1 MDIVLGSVAS
11 LIGIGFTLEL
21 LSKSFKSKKPYIV
34 SWTVAVFMY
43 TVATIALVSG
53 LIGGWNYINFGIFY
67 FFGGITNVP
76 AFGIGSAYLIFDD
89 NRVNVVTGLYVL
101 FVVGAAYSIFTSGIP
116 DFSNIPGIPEG
127 SQLYE
132 ISGPRMW
139 AILGNSLGSISL
151 VGIAAYSVYKF
162 RRVNEDLV
170 TTNVLIVVGSF
181 SPALSGVLLVLGDS
195 ASKTLSLLVGIFLIY
210 LGYRV
215 SQRPKL

>member
-1 MDIVLGSVAS
+1 MDIVLGSIAS
-11 LIGIGFTLEL
+11 LIGVGFSLEL
-21 LSKSFKSKKPYIV
+21 LLKSFRSKKPYII
-34 SWTVAVFMY
+34 SWTIAVIMY

-53 LIGGWNYINFGIFY
+53 LINGWNYINFGIFY

-89 NRVNVVTGLYVL
+89 NKVNVISGLYVL
-101 FVVGAAYSIFTSGIP
+101 FVLGAVFSIFTSGIP
-116 DFSNIPGIPEG
+116 DFSNIQGIPEG

-139 AILGNSLGSISL
+139 AILGNSFGSISL
-151 VGIAAYSVYKF
+151 VGIAAYSIYKF
-162 RRVNEDLV
+162 RRVDEDLV

-181 SPALSGVLLVLGDS
+181 SPALSGVLLALGDS
-195 ASKTLSLLVGIFLIY
+195 ASKTLSLLVGMFLIY

-215 SQRPKL
+215 SQRPKI

>member
-1 MDIVLGSVAS
+1 MDIVLGSIAY
-11 LIGIGFTLEL
+11 LIGVGFSLEL
-21 LSKSFKSKKPYIV
+21 LLKSFRSKKPYII
-34 SWTVAVFMY
+34 SWTVAVIMY

-53 LIGGWNYINFGIFY
+53 LINGWNYINFGIFY

-89 NRVNVVTGLYVL
+89 NKVNVISGLYVL
-101 FVVGAAYSIFTSGIP
+101 FVLGAVFSIFTSGIP
-116 DFSNIPGIPEG
+116 DFSNIQGIPEG

-139 AILGNSLGSISL
+139 AILGNSFGSISL
-151 VGIAAYSVYKF
+151 VGIAAYSIYKF
-162 RRVNEDLV
+162 RRVDEDLV

-181 SPALSGVLLVLGDS
+181 SPALSGVLLALGDS
-195 ASKTLSLLVGIFLIY
+195 ASKTLSLLVGMFLIY

-215 SQRPKL
+215 SQRPKI

>member
-1 MDIVLGSVAS
+1 VDIVLGSIAA
-11 LIGIGFTLEL
+11 LIGVGFTLEL
-21 LSKSFKSKKPYIV
+21 FLKSLRSKKPYII

-53 LIGGWNYINFGIFY
+53 LINGWNYINFGIFY

-89 NRVNVVTGLYVL
+89 NKVNVISGLYVL
-101 FVVGAAYSIFTSGIP
+101 FVLGAMFSIFTSGIP
-116 DFSNIPGIPEG
+116 DFSNIQGIPEG

-151 VGIAAYSVYKF
+151 VGIAAYSIYKF
-162 RRVNEDLV
+162 RRVDEDLV

-181 SPALSGVLLVLGDS
+181 SPALSGVLLALGDS
-195 ASKTLSLLVGIFLIY
+195 ASKTLSLLVGMFLIY

-215 SQRPKL
+215 SQRPKI

>member
-1 MDIVLGSVAS
+1 MDMILGSVAA
-11 LIGIGFTLEL
+11 LIGVGFTVEL
-21 LSKSFKSKKPYIV
+21 ILKSFKSRRPYII

-76 AFGIGSAYLIFDD
+76 AFGIGSAYLVFDE
-89 NRVNVVTGLYVL
+89 NKVNVVSGLYIL
-101 FVVGAAYSIFTSGIP
+101 FVLGAMYSILTSGIP
-116 DFSNIPGIPEG
+116 DFSTIKGIPEG
-127 SQLYE
+127 SELYE

-151 VGIAAYSVYKF
+151 VGIAAYSIYKF

-170 TTNVLIVVGSF
+170 TTNVLIVLGSF
-181 SPALSGVLLVLGDS
+181 SPALSGILLALGDS
-195 ASKTLSLLVGIFLIY
+195 ASKTLSLLVGMFLIY

-215 SQRPKL
+215 SQRSKI

>member
-1 MDIVLGSVAS
+1 MDVVLGSIAA
-11 LIGIGFTLEL
+11 LIGVGFTLEL
-21 LSKSFKSKKPYIV
+21 FLKSLRSKKPYII

-53 LIGGWNYINFGIFY
+53 LINGWNYINFGIFY

-89 NRVNVVTGLYVL
+89 NKVNVISGLYVL
-101 FVVGAAYSIFTSGIP
+101 FVLGAMFSIFTSGIP
-116 DFSNIPGIPEG
+116 DFSNIQGIPEG

-151 VGIAAYSVYKF
+151 VGIAAYSIYKF
-162 RRVNEDLV
+162 RRVDEDLV

-181 SPALSGVLLVLGDS
+181 SPALSGVLLALGDS
-195 ASKTLSLLVGIFLIY
+195 ASKTLSLLVGMFLIY

-215 SQRPKL
+215 SQRPKV

>member
-89 NRVNVVTGLYVL
+89 NKVNVVTGLYVL
-101 FVVGAAYSIFTSGIP
+101 FVVGAAYSISASGIP

>member
-1 MDIVLGSVAS
+1 MDIVLGSIAA
-11 LIGIGFTLEL
+11 LIGVGFTLEL
-21 LSKSFKSKKPYIV
+21 FLKSYRSKKPYII

-53 LIGGWNYINFGIFY
+53 LINGWNYINFGIFY

-89 NRVNVVTGLYVL
+89 NKVNVITGLYVL
-101 FVVGAAYSIFTSGIP
+101 FVLGAMFSIFTSGIP
-116 DFSNIPGIPEG
+116 DFSNIQGIPEG

-139 AILGNSLGSISL
+139 AILGNSFGSISL
-151 VGIAAYSVYKF
+151 VGIAAYSIYKF
-162 RRVNEDLV
+162 RRVDEDLV

-181 SPALSGVLLVLGDS
+181 SPALSGVLLALGDS
-195 ASKTLSLLVGIFLIY
+195 ASKTLSLLVGMFLIY

-215 SQRPKL
+215 SQRPKI

>member
-1 MDIVLGSVAS
+1 MDIVLGSIAS
-11 LIGIGFTLEL
+11 LIGVGFSLEL
-21 LSKSFKSKKPYIV
+21 LLKSFRSKKPYII
-34 SWTVAVFMY
+34 SWTVAVIMY

-53 LIGGWNYINFGIFY
+53 LINGWNYINFGIFY

-89 NRVNVVTGLYVL
+89 NKVNVISGLYVL
-101 FVVGAAYSIFTSGIP
+101 FVLGAMFSIFTSGIP
-116 DFSNIPGIPEG
+116 DFSNIQGIPEG

-139 AILGNSLGSISL
+139 AILGNSFGSISL
-151 VGIAAYSVYKF
+151 VGIAAYSIYKF
-162 RRVNEDLV
+162 RRLDEDLV

-181 SPALSGVLLVLGDS
+181 SPALSGVLLALGDS
-195 ASKTLSLLVGIFLIY
+195 ASKTLSLLVGMFLIY

-215 SQRPKL
+215 SQRPKI

>member
-1 MDIVLGSVAS
+1 MDIVLGSIAA
-11 LIGIGFTLEL
+11 LIGVGFTLEL
-21 LSKSFKSKKPYIV
+21 LLKSFRSKKPYII

-53 LIGGWNYINFGIFY
+53 LINGWNYINFGIFY
-67 FFGGITNVP
+67 FFGVITNVP
-76 AFGIGSAYLIFDD
+76 AFGIGSAYLIFD
-89 NRVNVVTGLYVL
+89 NNKVNVITGLYVL
-101 FVVGAAYSIFTSGIP
+101 FVLGAMFSIFTSGIP
-116 DFSNIPGIPEG
+116 DFSNIQGIPEG

-151 VGIAAYSVYKF
+151 VGIAAYSIYKF
-162 RRVNEDLV
+162 RRVDEDLV

-181 SPALSGVLLVLGDS
+181 SPALSGFLLALGDS
-195 ASKTLSLLVGIFLIY
+195 ASKTLSLLVGMFLIY

-215 SQRPKL
+215 SQRPKT

>member
-1 MDIVLGSVAS
+1 MDVVLGSIAA
-11 LIGIGFTLEL
+11 LIGVGFTLEL
-21 LSKSFKSKKPYIV
+21 FLKSLRSKKPYII

-53 LIGGWNYINFGIFY
+53 LINGWNYINFGIFY

-89 NRVNVVTGLYVL
+89 NKVNVISGLYVL
-101 FVVGAAYSIFTSGIP
+101 FVLGAMFSIFTSGIP
-116 DFSNIPGIPEG
+116 DFSNIQGIPEG

-151 VGIAAYSVYKF
+151 VGIAAYSIYKF
-162 RRVNEDLV
+162 RRVDEDLV

-181 SPALSGVLLVLGDS
+181 SPALSGVLLALGDS
-195 ASKTLSLLVGIFLIY
+195 ASKTLSLLVGMFLSY

-215 SQRPKL
+215 SQRPKI

>member
-1 MDIVLGSVAS
+1 MDIVLGSIAA
-11 LIGIGFTLEL
+11 LIGVGFTLEL
-21 LSKSFKSKKPYIV
+21 FLKSLRSKKPYII
-34 SWTVAVFMY
+34 SWTVALFMY

-53 LIGGWNYINFGIFY
+53 LINGWNYINFGIFY

-89 NRVNVVTGLYVL
+89 NKVNVISGLYVL
-101 FVVGAAYSIFTSGIP
+101 FVLGAMFSIFTSGIP
-116 DFSNIPGIPEG
+116 DFSNIQGIPEG

-151 VGIAAYSVYKF
+151 VGIAAYSIYKF
-162 RRVNEDLV
+162 RRVDEDLV

-181 SPALSGVLLVLGDS
+181 SPALSGVLLALGDS
-195 ASKTLSLLVGIFLIY
+195 ASKTLSLLVGMFLIY

-215 SQRPKL
+215 SQRPKI

>member
-1 MDIVLGSVAS
+1 MDVVLGSIAA
-11 LIGIGFTLEL
+11 LIGVGFTLEL
-21 LSKSFKSKKPYIV
+21 FLKSLRSKKPYII

-53 LIGGWNYINFGIFY
+53 LINGWSYINFGIFY

-89 NRVNVVTGLYVL
+89 NKVNVISGLYVL
-101 FVVGAAYSIFTSGIP
+101 FVLGAMFSIFTSGIP
-116 DFSNIPGIPEG
+116 DFSNIQGIPEG

-139 AILGNSLGSISL
+139 AILGNSFGSISL

-162 RRVNEDLV
+162 RRVDEDLV

-181 SPALSGVLLVLGDS
+181 SPALSGVLLALGDS
-195 ASKTLSLLVGIFLIY
+195 ASKTLSLLVGMFLIY

-215 SQRPKL
+215 SQRPKI

>member
-116 DFSNIPGIPEG
+116 DFSNITGIPEG

>member
-1 MDIVLGSVAS
+1 MDIILGSIAA
-11 LIGIGFTLEL
+11 LIGVGFTVEL
-21 LSKSFKSKKPYIV
+21 IFKSIKSKKPYII

-43 TVATIALVSG
+43 TIATIALVSG

-76 AFGIGSAYLIFDD
+76 AFGIGSAYLVFDE
-89 NRVNVVTGLYVL
+89 NKVNVVSGLYVL
-101 FVVGAAYSIFTSGIP
+101 FVVGAAFSILTSGIP
-116 DFSNIPGIPEG
+116 DFSNIKGIPEG
-127 SQLYE
+127 SELYE

-151 VGIAAYSVYKF
+151 VGIAAYSIFKF

-170 TTNVLIVVGSF
+170 TTNVLIVLGSF
-181 SPALSGVLLVLGDS
+181 SPALSGILLAFGDG
-195 ASKTLSLLVGIFLIY
+195 ASKTLSLLVGMFLIY

-215 SQRPKL
+215 SQRPKI

>member
-1 MDIVLGSVAS
+1 MDIVLGSIAA
-11 LIGIGFTLEL
+11 LIGVGFTLEL
-21 LSKSFKSKKPYIV
+21 FLKSYRSKKPYII

-53 LIGGWNYINFGIFY
+53 LINGWSYINFGIFY

-89 NRVNVVTGLYVL
+89 NKVNVISGLYVL
-101 FVVGAAYSIFTSGIP
+101 FVLGAMFSIFTSGIP
-116 DFSNIPGIPEG
+116 DFSNIQGIPEG

-139 AILGNSLGSISL
+139 AILGNSFGSISL
-151 VGIAAYSVYKF
+151 VGIAAYSIYKF
-162 RRVNEDLV
+162 RRVDEDLV

-181 SPALSGVLLVLGDS
+181 SPALSGVLLALGDS
-195 ASKTLSLLVGIFLIY
+195 ASKTLSLLVGMFLIY

-215 SQRPKL
+215 SQRPKI

>member
-1 MDIVLGSVAS
+1 MDIILGSIAAV
-11 LIGIGFTLEL
+11 IGVGFTVEL
-21 LSKSFKSKKPYIV
+21 ILKSIKSKKPYII

-43 TVATIALVSG
+43 TIATIALVSG

-76 AFGIGSAYLIFDD
+76 AFGIGIAYLVFDE
-89 NRVNVVTGLYVL
+89 NKVNVVSGLYVL
-101 FVVGAAYSIFTSGIP
+101 FVVGAAFSILTSGIP
-116 DFSNIPGIPEG
+116 DFSNIKGIPEG
-127 SQLYE
+127 SELYE

-151 VGIAAYSVYKF
+151 VGIAAYSIYKF

-170 TTNVLIVVGSF
+170 TTNVLIVLGSF
-181 SPALSGVLLVLGDS
+181 SPALSGILLAFGDG
-195 ASKTLSLLVGIFLIY
+195 ASKTLSLLVGMFLIY

-215 SQRPKL
+215 SQRPKI

>member
-1 MDIVLGSVAS
+1 MDIVLGSIAA
-11 LIGIGFTLEL
+11 LIGVGFTLEL
-21 LSKSFKSKKPYIV
+21 LLKSFRSKKPYII

-53 LIGGWNYINFGIFY
+53 LINGWNYINFGIFY

-89 NRVNVVTGLYVL
+89 NKVNVISGLYVL
-101 FVVGAAYSIFTSGIP
+101 FVLGAMFSIFTSGIP
-116 DFSNIPGIPEG
+116 DFSNIQGIPEG

-139 AILGNSLGSISL
+139 AILGNSFGSISL

-162 RRVNEDLV
+162 RRVDEDLV

-181 SPALSGVLLVLGDS
+181 SPALSGVLLALGDS
-195 ASKTLSLLVGIFLIY
+195 ASKTLSLLVGVFLIY

-215 SQRPKL
+215 SQRPKI

>member
-1 MDIVLGSVAS
+1 MDIVLCSIAS
-11 LIGIGFTLEL
+11 LIGVGFSLEL
-21 LSKSFKSKKPYIV
+21 LLKSFRSKKPYII
-34 SWTVAVFMY
+34 SWTVAVIMY

-53 LIGGWNYINFGIFY
+53 LINGWNYINFGIFY

-89 NRVNVVTGLYVL
+89 NKVNVISGLYVL
-101 FVVGAAYSIFTSGIP
+101 FVLGAVFSIFTSGIP
-116 DFSNIPGIPEG
+116 DFSNIQGIPEG

-139 AILGNSLGSISL
+139 AILGNSFGSISL
-151 VGIAAYSVYKF
+151 VGIAAYSIYKF

-170 TTNVLIVVGSF
+170 TTNVLIVLGSF
-181 SPALSGVLLVLGDS
+181 SPALSGILLAFGDG
-195 ASKTLSLLVGIFLIY
+195 ASKTLSLLVGMFLIY

-215 SQRPKL
+215 SQRPKI

>member
-1 MDIVLGSVAS
+1 MDIILGSIAAV
-11 LIGIGFTLEL
+11 IGVGFTVEL
-21 LSKSFKSKKPYIV
+21 ILKSIKSKKPYII

-43 TVATIALVSG
+43 TIATIALVSG

-76 AFGIGSAYLIFDD
+76 AFGIGSAYLVFDE
-89 NRVNVVTGLYVL
+89 NKVNVVSGLYVL
-101 FVVGAAYSIFTSGIP
+101 FVVGAAFSILTSGIP
-116 DFSNIPGIPEG
+116 DFSNIKGIPEG
-127 SQLYE
+127 SELYE

-151 VGIAAYSVYKF
+151 VGIAAYSIFKF

-170 TTNVLIVVGSF
+170 TTNVLIVLGSF
-181 SPALSGVLLVLGDS
+181 SPALSGILLAFGDG
-195 ASKTLSLLVGIFLIY
+195 ASKTLSLLVGMFLIY

-215 SQRPKL
+215 SQRPKI

>member
-1 MDIVLGSVAS
+1 MDIVLGSIAS
-11 LIGIGFTLEL
+11 LIGVGFSLEL
-21 LSKSFKSKKPYIV
+21 LLKSFRSKKPYII
-34 SWTVAVFMY
+34 SWTVAVIMY

-53 LIGGWNYINFGIFY
+53 LINGWNYINFGIFY

-89 NRVNVVTGLYVL
+89 NKVNVISGLYVL
-101 FVVGAAYSIFTSGIP
+101 FVLGAVFSIFTTGIP
-116 DFSNIPGIPEG
+116 DFSNIQGIPEG

-139 AILGNSLGSISL
+139 AILGNSFGSISL
-151 VGIAAYSVYKF
+151 VGIAAYSIYKF
-162 RRVNEDLV
+162 RRVDEDLV

-181 SPALSGVLLVLGDS
+181 SPALSGVLLALGDS
-195 ASKTLSLLVGIFLIY
+195 ASKTLSLLVGMFLIY

-215 SQRPKL
+215 SQRPKI

>member
-1 MDIVLGSVAS
+1 MDIVLGSIAA
-11 LIGIGFTLEL
+11 LIGVGFTLEL
-21 LSKSFKSKKPYIV
+21 LLKSFRSKKPYII

-53 LIGGWNYINFGIFY
+53 LINGWNYINFGIFY

-76 AFGIGSAYLIFDD
+76 AFGIGSAYLIFD
-89 NRVNVVTGLYVL
+89 NNKVNVITGLYVL
-101 FVVGAAYSIFTSGIP
+101 FVLGAMFSLFTSGIP
-116 DFSNIPGIPEG
+116 DFSNIQGIPEG

-139 AILGNSLGSISL
+139 AILGNSFGSISL

-162 RRVNEDLV
+162 RRVDEDLV

-181 SPALSGVLLVLGDS
+181 SPALSGVLLALGDS
-195 ASKTLSLLVGIFLIY
+195 ASKTLSLLVGMFLIY

-215 SQRPKL
+215 SQRPKI

>member
-1 MDIVLGSVAS
+1 MDIVLGSIAA
-11 LIGIGFTLEL
+11 LIGVGFTLEL
-21 LSKSFKSKKPYIV
+21 LLKSYRSKKPYII

-53 LIGGWNYINFGIFY
+53 LINGWSYINFGIFY

-89 NRVNVVTGLYVL
+89 NKVNVISGLYVL
-101 FVVGAAYSIFTSGIP
+101 FVLGAMFSIFTSGIP
-116 DFSNIPGIPEG
+116 DFSNIQGIPEG

-139 AILGNSLGSISL
+139 AILGNSFGSISL
-151 VGIAAYSVYKF
+151 VGIAAYSIYKF
-162 RRVNEDLV
+162 RRVDEDLV

-181 SPALSGVLLVLGDS
+181 SPALSGVLLALGDS
-195 ASKTLSLLVGIFLIY
+195 ASKTLSLLVGMFLIY

-215 SQRPKL
+215 SQRPKI

>member
-1 MDIVLGSVAS
+1 MDIVLGSIAS
-11 LIGIGFTLEL
+11 LIGVGFSLEL
-21 LSKSFKSKKPYIV
+21 LLKSFRSKKPYII
-34 SWTVAVFMY
+34 SWTVAVIMY

-53 LIGGWNYINFGIFY
+53 LINGWNYINFGIFY

-89 NRVNVVTGLYVL
+89 NKVNVISGLYVL
-101 FVVGAAYSIFTSGIP
+101 FVLGAVFSIFTSGIP
-116 DFSNIPGIPEG
+116 DFSNIQGIPEG

-139 AILGNSLGSISL
+139 TILGNSFGSISL
-151 VGIAAYSVYKF
+151 VGIAAYSIYKF
-162 RRVNEDLV
+162 RRVDEDLV

-181 SPALSGVLLVLGDS
+181 SPALSGVLLALGDS
-195 ASKTLSLLVGIFLIY
+195 ASKTLSLLVGMFLIY

-215 SQRPKL
+215 SQRPKI

>member
-101 FVVGAAYSIFTSGIP
+101 FVVGAAYSISASGIP

-170 TTNVLIVVGSF
+170 TTNVLVVVGSF

>member
-1 MDIVLGSVAS
+1 MDVVLGSIAA
-11 LIGIGFTLEL
+11 LIGVGFTLEL
-21 LSKSFKSKKPYIV
+21 FLKSLRSKKPYII

-53 LIGGWNYINFGIFY
+53 LINGWNYINFGIFY

-89 NRVNVVTGLYVL
+89 NKVNVISGLYVL
-101 FVVGAAYSIFTSGIP
+101 FVLGAMFSIFTSGIP
-116 DFSNIPGIPEG
+116 DFSNIQGIPEG

-151 VGIAAYSVYKF
+151 VGIAAYSIYKF
-162 RRVNEDLV
+162 RRLDEDLV

-181 SPALSGVLLVLGDS
+181 SPALSGVLLALGDS
-195 ASKTLSLLVGIFLIY
+195 ASKTLSLLVGMFLIY

-215 SQRPKL
+215 SQRPKI

>member
-1 MDIVLGSVAS
+1 MDIVLGSIAA
-11 LIGIGFTLEL
+11 LIGVGFTLEL
-21 LSKSFKSKKPYIV
+21 LLKSFRSKKPYII

-53 LIGGWNYINFGIFY
+53 LINGWNYINFGIFY

-89 NRVNVVTGLYVL
+89 NKINVISGLYVL
-101 FVVGAAYSIFTSGIP
+101 FILGAMFSIFTSGIP
-116 DFSNIPGIPEG
+116 DFSNIQGIPEG

-139 AILGNSLGSISL
+139 AILGNSFGSISL
-151 VGIAAYSVYKF
+151 VGIAAYSIYKF
-162 RRVNEDLV
+162 RRVDEDLV

-181 SPALSGVLLVLGDS
+181 SPALSGVLLALGDS
-195 ASKTLSLLVGIFLIY
+195 ASKTLSLLVGMFLIY

-215 SQRPKL
+215 SQRPKI

>member
-1 MDIVLGSVAS
+1 MDIVLGSIAA
-11 LIGIGFTLEL
+11 LIGVGFTLEL
-21 LSKSFKSKKPYIV
+21 FLKSYRSKKPYII

-53 LIGGWNYINFGIFY
+53 LINGWNYINFGIFY

-89 NRVNVVTGLYVL
+89 NKVNVISGLYVL
-101 FVVGAAYSIFTSGIP
+101 FVLGAMFSIFTSGIP
-116 DFSNIPGIPEG
+116 DFSNIQGIPEG

-139 AILGNSLGSISL
+139 AILGNSFGSISL

-162 RRVNEDLV
+162 RRVDEDLV

-181 SPALSGVLLVLGDS
+181 SPALSGVLLALGDS
-195 ASKTLSLLVGIFLIY
+195 ASKTLSLLVGMFLIY

-215 SQRPKL
+215 SQRPKI